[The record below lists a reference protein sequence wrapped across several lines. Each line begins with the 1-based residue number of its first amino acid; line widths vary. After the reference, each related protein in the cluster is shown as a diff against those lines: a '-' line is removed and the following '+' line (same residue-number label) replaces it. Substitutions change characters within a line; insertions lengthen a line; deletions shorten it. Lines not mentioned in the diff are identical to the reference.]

1 LIAWAISGII
11 NVSANFLMILGMER
25 GQISDTVPFLSLSPI
40 FLLASGYVLLG
51 ESMSAIGIMGVVT
64 VALGGLWLSRA
75 SAETSKAEV
84 GSDVVV
90 KPSFVSLPPGAC
102 IYIFIAFI
110 QSVSSAFDKRGVRA
124 AAAPMLYGGTI
135 SLTVSISALLKY
147 LASRETREAQYPMND
162 TEGNAGLFV
171 GPVNDLG
178 LAHGLGNLMYE
189 EETLSRTD
197 GLDDIKAQPRM
208 RRKVS
213 KAFDVLPSLCLT
225 LVACALKMVAYWCQ
239 LQANEFVYS
248 AQLSAVRKSGMLLVL
263 LLGRF
268 LFNEDVASKWLPVST
283 MLVGVGLLAAI

>member
-1 LIAWAISGII
+1 
-11 NVSANFLMILGMER
+11 MYE
-25 GQISDTVPFLSLSPI
+25 D
-40 FLLASGYVLLG
+40 GY
-51 ESMSAIGIMGVVT
+51 M
-64 VALGGLWLSRA
+64 
-75 SAETSKAEV
+75 
-84 GSDVVV
+84 
-90 KPSFVSLPPGAC
+90 
-102 IYIFIAFI
+102 
-110 QSVSSAFDKRGVRA
+110 
-124 AAAPMLYGGTI
+124 
-135 SLTVSISALLKY
+135 
-147 LASRETREAQYPMND
+147 
-162 TEGNAGLFV
+162 FV
-171 GPVNDLG
+171 GEFQVGVMMEGTVYESSGAARFTMKAGEFTESKDDG
-178 LAHGLGNLMYE
+178 LVQKYPLQ